1 MGNSGFD
8 SLDERTLTI
17 LGNAMDGKVPSIE
30 EVLYLSELRSIEANL
45 AIFNTARIIR
55 ERNFG
60 KKVFLYGFV
69 YFSTYCRNNCS
80 FCYYRKTS
88 NIPPRYRK
96 SLDEVMDAVGCL
108 EKSGIHLID
117 LTMGEDPVIC
127 EEKAYS
133 PLIDMCKAIKETYKL
148 PIMVSPG
155 VVPQSFLK
163 EVGRLGVDFYALYQ
177 ETHNRSLY
185 SKLRLGQSYDERVM
199 ARVAALK
206 EGILVEDG
214 LLLGVGESQAD
225 VVNSIFEMKKLGA
238 QQVRAMGLAP
248 QEGTP
253 LANLSSPPILDE
265 MRTIAL
271 MRIVH
276 QDRLIPASYDVD
288 GMKGLE
294 LRLIAGANIVT
305 SIIPPEMGLHGVAQS
320 SLNIDNCMR
329 TIQGISPYLN
339 RLGLEPSSRKELC
352 KWIEKEKE
360 LLSEANK

>member
-1 MGNSGFD
+1 MGDPGFD
-8 SLDERTLTI
+8 TINERTSAI
-17 LGNAMDGKVPSIE
+17 LGNAVDGNIPSIE
-30 EVLYLSELRSIEANL
+30 EVNYLSELSSIEDNL

-60 KKVFLYGFV
+60 KKIFLYGFV

-88 NIPPRYRK
+88 DIPPRYRK
-96 SLDEVMDAVGCL
+96 NLDDVMDAVGCL

-117 LTMGEDPVIC
+117 LTMGEDPEIC
-127 EEKAYS
+127 EEKSYA
-133 PLIDMCKAIKETYKL
+133 PLIEMCKTIKETYKL

-155 VVPQSFLK
+155 VVPESFLK
-163 EVGRLGVDFYALYQ
+163 EVSRIGVDWLALYQ
-177 ETHNRSLY
+177 ETHNRKLF
-185 SKLRLGQSYDERVM
+185 SKLRLGQSFDERVN
-199 ARVAALK
+199 ARVTALK
-206 EGILVEDG
+206 EGLLVEDG
-214 LLLGVGESQAD
+214 VLLGVGESQQD
-225 VVNSIFEMKKLGA
+225 IVNSIFEMKKLGV
-238 QQVRAMGLAP
+238 QQVRAMGLTP

-271 MRIVH
+271 MRLVH

-294 LRLIAGANIVT
+294 LRLIAGANVVT

-339 RLGLEPSSRKELC
+339 RLGLEPSSRKAYC
-352 KWIEKEKE
+352 DWINKEKA
-360 LLSEANK
+360 LLLEARK